1 MTWLKGVTM
10 MLLFTGFTVG
20 ACRPEEPHQCEE
32 YCDEMLSCAETL
44 GQLESRTACERD
56 CFEWLER
63 YETVGC
69 EDQYL
74 DLKECELDIS
84 CTSSQE
90 VGDICAT
97 EIQRLNS
104 CIQ

>member
-1 MTWLKGVTM
+1 MTRLRGWIWMV
-10 MLLFTGFTVG
+10 LLTAYLAT

-32 YCDEMLSCAETL
+32 YCDEMVTCAETL
-44 GQLESRTACERD
+44 GQLESRSACERD
-56 CFEWLER
+56 CFDWLER

-69 EDQYL
+69 DDQFIS
-74 DLKECELDIS
+74 LKECQIDMS
-84 CTSSQE
+84 CTSSQD
-90 VGDICAT
+90 VGDICAS